1 MLKINGNYLILDTNV
16 TTSNKKKITGHS
28 FVALA
33 NLDQYNKRGDA
44 VLQLLGYYKSNVD
57 PKFLKRGNMGEK
69 MIEFILKKK
78 NEEYK
83 SYSEED
89 KRKNKW
95 DFFPEYRQ
103 CGGIPDFEIPKKST
117 MIEVKSKSLNKYD
130 EIKKEIP
137 SAELWQGLY
146 YGYLRMY
153 DTLQMAY
160 VFFDAESENLL
171 FNDKKPKTLDNCKV
185 MFKKYNINDFKV
197 KETIKNALNYYNG
210 CIEYKAIPLED
221 ISPDVL
227 KHLQDTGVVES
238 NGM

>member
-1 MLKINGNYLILDTNV
+1 MEMLKINGNYLILDTNV
-16 TTSNKKKITGHS
+16 TTNNKKKMTGHS

-57 PKFLKRGNMGEK
+57 PKWLKRGNMGEK

-130 EIKKEIP
+130 EKEFVNVSVKKI
-137 SAELWQGLY
+137 Y
-146 YGYLRMY
+146 YINFVLRISW
-153 DTLQMAY
+153 DEG
-160 VFFDAESENLL
+160 VFCQRYRVVMNRDGIVSMESL
-171 FNDKKPKTLDNCKV
+171 
-185 MFKKYNINDFKV
+185 M
-197 KETIKNALNYYNG
+197 
-210 CIEYKAIPLED
+210 
-221 ISPDVL
+221 
-227 KHLQDTGVVES
+227 
-238 NGM
+238 